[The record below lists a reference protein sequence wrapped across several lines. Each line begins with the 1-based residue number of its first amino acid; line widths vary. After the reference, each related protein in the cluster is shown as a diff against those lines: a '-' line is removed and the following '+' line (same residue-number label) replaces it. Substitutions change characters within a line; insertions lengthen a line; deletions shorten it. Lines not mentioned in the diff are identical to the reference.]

1 MFNILVYLY
10 ETYYR
15 PETCPDSIA
24 LAKKLSSV
32 GFDDEEIMEALN
44 WLSGLAD
51 STRQL
56 AANAEVETAP
66 QFPSMAQGFR
76 VFTEEEN
83 QHLGSQALGFIH
95 YLHNAGLIDAQQR
108 EVIVDRAMAI
118 DESPISLAKLKVVVL
133 MMLWSLG
140 SEPGMLML
148 DELLLSQEESVRL
161 MH

>member
-1 MFNILVYLY
+1 MFDILVYLY

-56 AANAEVETAP
+56 AANAEIEVAP
-66 QFPSMAQGFR
+66 RLTSQTQGFR
-76 VFTEEEN
+76 IFTEDEN
-83 QHLGSQALGFIH
+83 RHLGCQALGFIH

-108 EVIVDRAMAI
+108 EVIIDRAMAI

-148 DELLLSQEESVRL
+148 DELLLSQEASVRL

>member
-1 MFNILVYLY
+1 MFDILVYLY

-15 PETCPDSIA
+15 PETCPDSIV

-56 AANAEVETAP
+56 AANAEQEAAAHFSAQT
-66 QFPSMAQGFR
+66 QGFR

-83 QHLGSQALGFIH
+83 QHLGCQALGFIH
-95 YLHNAGLIDAQQR
+95 YLYNAGLIDAQQR
-108 EVIVDRAMAI
+108 EVIIDRAMAI
-118 DESPISLAKLKVVVL
+118 DEAPISLAKLKVVVL

-148 DELLLSQEESVRL
+148 DELLLSQEDSPRL

>member
-1 MFNILVYLY
+1 MFDILVYLY

-15 PETCPDSIA
+15 PETCPDSIS

-32 GFDDEEIMEALN
+32 GFDDEEIMQALN

-51 STRQL
+51 STSQL
-56 AANAEVETAP
+56 AASAEPETAP
-66 QFPSMAQGFR
+66 QISSQAQGFR
-76 VFTEEEN
+76 VFTEEEK
-83 QHLGSQALGFIH
+83 QHLGCQALGFIH

-108 EVIVDRAMAI
+108 EVIIDRAMAI

-148 DELLLSQEESVRL
+148 DELLLSQEESLRL

>member
-1 MFNILVYLY
+1 MFDILVYLY

-32 GFDDEEIMEALN
+32 GFDDEEIVEALN

-56 AANAEVETAP
+56 SVDVEETP
-66 QFPSMAQGFR
+66 QFSAQTHAFR

-83 QHLGSQALGFIH
+83 QHLGCQALGFIH
-95 YLHNAGLIDAQQR
+95 YLHNAGLINAQQR
-108 EVIVDRAMAI
+108 EVIIDRAMAI

-148 DELLLSQEESVRL
+148 DELLLSQDESVRL

>member
-1 MFNILVYLY
+1 MFDILVYLY

-32 GFDDEEIMEALN
+32 GFDDEEIVEALH

-51 STRQL
+51 STRHL
-56 AANAEVETAP
+56 SVGTDDT
-66 QFPSMAQGFR
+66 PSQVSSQTSGFR
-76 VFTEEEN
+76 VFTEEES
-83 QHLGSQALGFIH
+83 QHLGSQALGFLH
-95 YLHNAGLIDAQQR
+95 YLHNAGLINAQQR
-108 EVIVDRAMAI
+108 EVIIDRAMAI
-118 DESPISLAKLKVVVL
+118 DEAPISLAKLKVVVL

-140 SEPGMLML
+140 SEPGMLVL
-148 DELLLSQEESVRL
+148 DELLLSQDESVRL

>member
-1 MFNILVYLY
+1 MFDILVYLY

-32 GFDDEEIMEALN
+32 GFDDEEILEALN

-56 AANAEVETAP
+56 SVNTEQAP
-66 QFPSMAQGFR
+66 QQRASRTSGFR
-76 VFTEEEN
+76 VFTEEES
-83 QHLGSQALGFIH
+83 QHLGSQALGFLH
-95 YLHNAGLIDAQQR
+95 YLHNAGLINAQQR
-108 EVIVDRAMAI
+108 EVIIDRAMAI
-118 DESPISLAKLKVVVL
+118 DEAPISLAKLKVVVL

-148 DELLLSQEESVRL
+148 DELLLSQDESVRL